1 MRVYLV
7 RHAEAVDR
15 IGTMPDS
22 ARYLAARGRASFRE
36 AAARFRGTGA
46 TPDFLF
52 TSPCIRAVQTAEI
65 LSEAIRYEGTVIV
78 APQLSPGFDVDGL
91 NAILDECPGARE
103 VALVGHEPDFGRVL
117 TLLLS
122 LKSPYALRK
131 GAIAALDVPDSGKR
145 AHAGFAWLLE
155 GEKRISE
162 VSGLS
167 G

>member
-91 NAILDECPGARE
+91 NTVLDECPGARE
-103 VALVGHEPDFGRVL
+103 VALVGHEPDFGRLL
-117 TLLLS
+117 TLLLD
-122 LKSPYALRK
+122 LKTAYAMRK
-131 GAIAALDVPDSGKR
+131 GAIAAVDVPDSGNR
-145 AHAGFAWLLE
+145 SRGTFVWLLA
-155 GEKRISE
+155 GENRIWE
-162 VSGLS
+162 ISGLS